1 MKEPKITRKDLAFA
15 RRLQK
20 KRQRL
25 GVSQE
30 ELAVKTG
37 FTQTYISLIEVGKRH
52 ASLKA
57 LKKIASALGLKVKDL
72 INF

>member
-1 MKEPKITRKDLAFA
+1 MEGLKITKKDQAFG
-15 RRLQK
+15 RRLQRIRK
-20 KRQRL
+20 QAR
-25 GVSQE
+25 VSQE
-30 ELAVKTG
+30 ELSARTG
-37 FTQTYISLIEVGKRH
+37 FTQTYISMIEVGKRK